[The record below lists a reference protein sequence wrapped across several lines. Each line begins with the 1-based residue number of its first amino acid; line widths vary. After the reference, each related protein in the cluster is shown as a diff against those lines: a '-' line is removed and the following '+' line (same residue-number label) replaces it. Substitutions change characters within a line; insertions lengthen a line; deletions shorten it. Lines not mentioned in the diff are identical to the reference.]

1 MLQLAGVSPVVDT
14 WLENDVF
21 RAWNILVGERMKG
34 GKTTFT
40 RNWVWN
46 RLADGLGNHG
56 PRALSQLFNTAVEW
70 EKREEERSAYDRSV
84 IRPRGLVPSLETVS
98 VEAVQAL
105 REEFQE
111 LGELIEALMVVG
123 RTPLASTDIKAVSST
138 AAIDQLDLALEV
150 GLVAV
155 HEGTQEEVRRYR
167 VPDLYRHGLRM
178 TRKGQA

>member
-1 MLQLAGVSPVVDT
+1 
-14 WLENDVF
+14 
-21 RAWNILVGERMKG
+21 MKG

>member
-1 MLQLAGVSPVVDT
+1 
-14 WLENDVF
+14 
-21 RAWNILVGERMKG
+21 
-34 GKTTFT
+34 
-40 RNWVWN
+40 
-46 RLADGLGNHG
+46 
-56 PRALSQLFNTAVEW
+56 
-70 EKREEERSAYDRSV
+70 
-84 IRPRGLVPSLETVS
+84 VS